1 MMANGALRSLSSTAS
16 RSRAPRST
24 TGTGGGG
31 HSEKPSKD
39 ISDWAHELEER
50 RRRGWRVVRGE
61 RKKGRGGPKRQ
72 DGRGKRVSTIY
83 TQGSRKERS
92 S

>member
-1 MMANGALRSLSSTAS
+1 MMANGALRSRSSTAR

-31 HSEKPSKD
+31 HSENPSKD

-50 RRRGWRVVRGE
+50 RRRGWRVVRGK
-61 RKKGRGGPKRQ
+61 RVAKGGPKRQ
-72 DGRGKRVSTIY
+72 DGRGKWVSRRY
-83 TQGSRKERS
+83 TQGSRRERS